1 MVHVKFETEGQP
13 MVRTPGM
20 SKRAPRVDV
29 RKPAIVVNSDG
40 VQVEATILDISGSGF
55 RLHVLDKLHIGEFVS
70 LRVDDELVPAQI
82 RWVLGDE
89 AGGAFLA
96 PAGAATL

>member
-1 MVHVKFETEGQP
+1 

-29 RKPAIVVNSDG
+29 RKAAIVVNSDG
-40 VQVEATILDISGSGF
+40 VEISVTILDISGSGF
-55 RLHVLDKLHIGEFVS
+55 RLHVLEKLNIGEFVR
-70 LRVDDELVPAQI
+70 LRVDDEILSAQI

-96 PAGAATL
+96 NADEQELSAG

>member
-1 MVHVKFETEGQP
+1 

-20 SKRAPRVDV
+20 SKRAPRIDV
-29 RKPAIVVNSDG
+29 RKAATVINSDG
-40 VQVEATILDISGSGF
+40 VEVGATLLDVSGSGF
-55 RLHVLDKLHIGEFVS
+55 RLHVLEKLNIGEFVS

-89 AGGAFLA
+89 AGGAFLGPVDTA
-96 PAGAATL
+96 VL